1 MAMRL
6 RQSERVSKRKH
17 GNARGGVKMQP
28 LVEDIQPLV
37 EGFLEDYNG
46 IPYRQ
51 FFGHEYAYERLG
63 MEDIWNGF
71 YLLNSFLFAA
81 S

>member
-1 MAMRL
+1 MIIFIIFKGKLAIL
-6 RQSERVSKRKH
+6 IIIYFLKIT
-17 GNARGGVKMQP
+17 KMQP

-37 EGFLEDYNG
+37 EGFLEEYNG

-51 FFGHEYAYERLG
+51 FFGHEFAYERLG

-71 YLLNSFLFAA
+71 YLLNSMIFAA